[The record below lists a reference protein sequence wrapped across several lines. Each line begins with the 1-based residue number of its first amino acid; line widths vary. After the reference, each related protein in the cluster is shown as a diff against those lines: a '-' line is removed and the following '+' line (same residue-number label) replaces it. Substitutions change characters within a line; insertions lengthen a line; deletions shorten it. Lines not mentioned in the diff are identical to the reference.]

1 MKPTHMT
8 ILRLDV
14 VVFFVCVTLMPQ
26 CVWSQNVRFNRDVR
40 PILSNNC
47 FHCHGPDATHREADL
62 RLDDAEAALAD
73 RGGYVA
79 LAPGDLE
86 KSDAWQRIISDDVDL
101 VMPPPE
107 SHKELKADEKAILR
121 AWIEQGAEYEGHWS
135 FIAPEKSDLPEVE
148 DERFS
153 SAAIDRWIYDR
164 LKQES
169 LQPSPEAA
177 KEILIRRVTFDLTGL
192 PPTAA
197 EIEAFVAD
205 DQPGAY
211 ERVVDRLLESPRYG
225 ERMAVHWLD
234 AARYGDTSVFHAD
247 GPRDMWIWRDWVV
260 DAFNKNLSYDQF
272 TVQQIAG
279 DLLPDATWREQVATG
294 FLRNNATTDEGGAIA
309 EEFRVEYAV
318 DRVKTTSMVWLG
330 LSMECAQ
337 CHAHKYD
344 PISQEDY
351 YRYFAFFNQAS
362 DPGMQTRNGNQAP
375 IVEVP
380 DEQDLQKVPGVE
392 AELAA
397 VANRLQEL
405 DEGGEEDY
413 QAWLIEAEKMAKANL
428 PPAGAVSYLNLD
440 AAPEKR
446 ISDALSPDLTGVLEG
461 DARLEEGKLGQ
472 ALRTTAN
479 GYASLPQQG
488 DWERDQAFSH
498 SVWIRSDKQPSGA
511 PLARMDVEGGHRG
524 YDVLIPGKEI
534 EVHLIH
540 NWPDNAV
547 KVEAA
552 AELKPKQWHHICVTY
567 DGSSKAAGIKIYLD
581 GKPLEV
587 KVLTD
592 QLSETIRTETPL
604 LIGRRSTGNGFDGR
618 VDEVRL
624 YDRVLSPEEA
634 AQLAD
639 ANVIGQ
645 LLAVAKDERT
655 AEQQNQLRNHF
666 LTQVYPPYR
675 ETLQA
680 QAGLQKQLEELRKPL
695 STVMIMKNQ
704 AQPRMTFVLK
714 RGQYDSP
721 DEERPVEPGT
731 PVALPEL
738 GVEGQATRLDL
749 ARWMTRSDHP
759 LTARVA
765 VNRFWQLIFGVGIV
779 ASTEDFGSQGE
790 WPSHPELLD
799 WLAVDFVEH
808 GWDVKRLL
816 KQMVMS
822 QTYRQ
827 SSRVRPEL
835 AEADPENRWLGRG
848 PRYRLS
854 AEMVRDQALAVS
866 GLLVDRQGGPS
877 VKPYQP
883 PGLWSE
889 VSLNPGVKFT
899 KDSGDNQY
907 RRSLYTYWK
916 RSSPPPM
923 MLIFDA
929 PSREKCSV
937 RRSRT
942 NTPLQALVLMNDPQF
957 LEAARA
963 MAERLLLQDQL
974 DDESRLRRAYQSVTA
989 RQPRPEVLTVLI
1001 DQLAKQ
1007 RAYYVEHGQAAT
1019 DLLAHGDS
1027 PRDGSLDPSEHAAW
1041 MVLCSLL
1048 LNLDEAV
1055 TRG

>member
-1 MKPTHMT
+1 MKPFNMT
-8 ILRLDV
+8 FCRRAALGLL
-14 VVFFVCVTLMPQ
+14 VFAAATPQ
-26 CVWSQNVRFNRDVR
+26 RVWSQDVRFNRDVR

-62 RLDDAEAALAD
+62 RLDDAQAALAD

-86 KSDAWQRIISDDVDL
+86 KSDAWQRIISDDPDL
-101 VMPPPE
+101 VMPPPD
-107 SHKELKADEKAILR
+107 SHKELKADEKAVLR
-121 AWIEQGAEYEGHWS
+121 AWIEQGAKYEGHWA
-135 FIAPEKSDLPEVE
+135 FIAPEKSPLPKVE
-148 DERFS
+148 DERFRGTP
-153 SAAIDRWIYDR
+153 IDRWIYDR
-164 LKQES
+164 LTQLGLE
-169 LQPSPEAA
+169 PSPEAA

-192 PPTAA
+192 PPTSA
-197 EIEAFVAD
+197 EIEAFLAD

-211 ERVVDRLLESPRYG
+211 ERVVDRLLESPHFG

-260 DAFNKNLSYDQF
+260 DAFNNNLSYNQF

-380 DEQDLQKVPGVE
+380 DEEDLQKVPGVE

-397 VANRLQEL
+397 VANRLKEL
-405 DEGGEEDY
+405 DAGSEQEY
-413 QAWLIEAEKMAKANL
+413 QAWLVEAEKMAKANL
-428 PPAGAVSYLNLD
+428 PPAGAVSYLKLD
-440 AAPEKR
+440 EAPDKR
-446 ISDALSPDLTGVLEG
+446 ITDALNADATGVLEG
-461 DARLEEGKLGQ
+461 DARLEEGKLGS

-479 GYASLPQQG
+479 GYVSLPQQG

-498 SVWIRSDKQPSGA
+498 SLWIWSDKQPSGA
-511 PLARMDVEGGHRG
+511 PVARMDVEGGHRG
-524 YDVLIPGKEI
+524 YDILIPGQEI

-540 NWPDNAV
+540 KWPENAV

-552 AELKPKQWHHICVTY
+552 AELKSKQWHHICVTY

-581 GKPLEV
+581 GKSLEV
-587 KVLTD
+587 KPTND

-604 LIGRRSTGNGFDGR
+604 LLGRRSTGNGFDGR
-618 VDEVRL
+618 IDEVRL
-624 YDRVLSPEEA
+624 YNRVLSPEEA

-645 LLAVAKDERT
+645 LLAVAKEERT

-666 LTQVYPPYR
+666 LTQVHEPYR

-680 QAGLQKQLEELRKPL
+680 QTDLQKQLQELRKPL

-704 AQPRMTFVLK
+704 DQPRMTYVLK
-714 RGQYDSP
+714 RGQYDAP

-731 PVALPEL
+731 PAALPAL

-749 ARWMTRSDHP
+749 ARWMTRPDHP

-765 VNRFWQLIFGVGIV
+765 VNRFWQLVFGTGIV
-779 ASTEDFGSQGE
+779 GSTEDFGSQGE

-827 SSRVRPEL
+827 TSRVRPEL
-835 AEADPENRWLGRG
+835 AELDPNNRLLGRG

-854 AEMVRDQALAVS
+854 AEMVRDQALSVS

-923 MLIFDA
+923 MVIFDA

-957 LEAARA
+957 LEAARG
-963 MAERLLLQDQL
+963 MAERLLHQQQL
-974 DDESRLRRAYQSVTA
+974 DDEARMRLAYQWVTA
-989 RQPRPEVLTVLI
+989 RQPNAEVLGVLLE
-1001 DQLAKQ
+1001 QLETQ
-1007 RAYYVEHGQAAT
+1007 REYYVTRASAAA
-1019 DLLAHGDS
+1019 DFLAHGDS
-1027 PRDGSLDPSEHAAW
+1027 PRDEALDPSEHAAW

-1048 LNLDEAV
+1048 LNLDETV